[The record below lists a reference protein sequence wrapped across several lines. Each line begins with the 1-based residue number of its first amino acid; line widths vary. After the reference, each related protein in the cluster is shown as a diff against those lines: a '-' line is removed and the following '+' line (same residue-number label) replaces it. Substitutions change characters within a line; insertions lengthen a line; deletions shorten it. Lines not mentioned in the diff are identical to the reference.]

1 MAKNKPSWDLNDLLN
16 TVNEINVN
24 EADQHGF
31 VRWPNLSRLK
41 MRNLEI

>member
-31 VRWPNLSRLK
+31 APFITLQARAV
-41 MRNLEI
+41 